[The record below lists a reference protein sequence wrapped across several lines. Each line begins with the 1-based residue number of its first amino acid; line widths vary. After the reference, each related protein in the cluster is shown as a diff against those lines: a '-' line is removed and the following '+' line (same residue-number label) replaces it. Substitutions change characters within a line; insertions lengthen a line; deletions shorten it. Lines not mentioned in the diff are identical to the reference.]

1 MTFDNAEAPFKTL
14 VFSRH
19 QEIPVNFYCD
29 REGVDTPFPVFHKV
43 KDYGFC
49 GFDIMTKKCEEVHQ
63 KTVCKR
69 YFNLMSKRL
78 ETKLVF
84 AFSASRV
91 CASKAPQGHPGILGV
106 LDGRRAKLVPMI

>member
-14 VFSRH
+14 VYSRH

-69 YFNLMSKRL
+69 YFRCNKNCRKIM
-78 ETKLVF
+78 
-84 AFSASRV
+84 
-91 CASKAPQGHPGILGV
+91 
-106 LDGRRAKLVPMI
+106 